1 MSLEKQLN
9 IPWGKI
15 AIALILALVSAE
27 IIVRLF
33 ISSPSRQLFD
43 AELGY
48 RYKPNSWY
56 FNGQEGGAYNRINNI
71 GLFDDD
77 LPVAG
82 RSKNIAVLGD
92 SFVESLQL
100 PVKQNFMSL
109 LEQRWPDVS
118 VINGGQGAFNPSH
131 YPYVLE
137 RILTKTEVDLTI
149 LFLHPGELNGL
160 VNDSVDFVIDDS
172 GAIVDIT
179 PKPNSD
185 DGLKKLVEPLITR
198 SAFFSHFFRQIK
210 PVFDDTKDK
219 IKALL
224 TKKKHSSEPE
234 ATASTDIK
242 TLIAEFGSERFSV
255 ILKKLNL
262 LSNNNLLVVYFS
274 EIGYGLNAK
283 TTRYQTL
290 NEGPVFEHAANSLG
304 IPVFDLS
311 SDLERYYHQTHQP
324 PRGFHNLSLSDGHL
338 NKAGHRV
345 IADALEN
352 IIHSQ
357 FPELEVNQ

>member
-224 TKKKHSSEPE
+224 PKPLATKHSTK
-234 ATASTDIK
+234 A
-242 TLIAEFGSERFSV
+242 LF
-255 ILKKLNL
+255 LN
-262 LSNNNLLVVYFS
+262 
-274 EIGYGLNAK
+274 
-283 TTRYQTL
+283 T
-290 NEGPVFEHAANSLG
+290 
-304 IPVFDLS
+304 
-311 SDLERYYHQTHQP
+311 QP
-324 PRGFHNLSLSDGHL
+324 I
-338 NKAGHRV
+338 V
-345 IADALEN
+345 
-352 IIHSQ
+352 
-357 FPELEVNQ
+357 